1 MNSKPILE
9 MKTEEPSEAKRK
21 KMIDETVQ
29 KWLLLQKTVKE
40 EITLEDIIRKQQE
53 NDINKLREYIREYY
67 DLKIKSRKIY
77 EDIRNLKTYEE
88 KKQKD
93 KNENEK
99 QDIKEFYIE
108 NEEDKVL
115 TDACEP
121 IKNLLFLFRNN
132 YDYITKLISLIDYQ
146 DEKEQIES
154 LVELLCNQFYNNIL
168 IPNPEQE
175 ELLILIYKLLEEE
188 ITPMNSASIDEFMH
202 DSTFLGKFI
211 SSFMKRQELNVFLAT
226 LLNPMIG
233 SIENENAGCLDM
245 SLFSIQNYI
254 KKEKEKEEKDKKKEE
269 KAKGISKSKTTEVK
283 GLKSDIFNEQLLFQ
297 NIPKTK
303 IHFKKNL
310 QIEAEK
316 AEENRR
322 ANFSMETEGETMEA
336 PTDSGNDLKIIP
348 KESNNSKEGDEKVEY
363 NEEYNE
369 LLSQEKLTMKFKN
382 TKDNKELRDFYE
394 HQLEQINND
403 PNIFSNTGLTDVL
416 NEDCFTNEK
425 TQIMTIYKKNFLF
438 IQKKVDTIIQSLID
452 KITSIP
458 YTVRCISKIISLLIS
473 KKFPLLPKYLQNSF
487 IGKFIFN
494 KCIFPVL
501 SLENKNVVEN
511 IIFSLDT
518 KKCLNVIIS
527 VLSTANKCILY
538 NCNTDTEKTIF
549 NYYLME
555 IIPILNQ
562 FYEKLIDIELPKTLN
577 DLVSKTKDRME
588 ENTDS
593 QIFSFRR
600 KVNNSNIPK
609 APQYSATPL
618 YDYFSENSDE
628 IMQIQSICFSLS
640 DIFFIKNLIDK
651 DPTKFKDLP
660 RYDSFIK
667 AINIISSNEHKLDQ
681 QLGQEK
687 TRRRF
692 FVIYKIEKN
701 AQLEKIFRQKN
712 KIIKE
717 NSDQESELIRFK
729 IKDCIKKILRG
740 LNVLNNKDYSYL
752 NMATSN
758 EKFLLAIQYTLEDI
772 LEFSDNENEI
782 PLHWYGQ
789 FIANNKLGLDQSYLT
804 NDLEKLYEELY
815 NEETNMLNELKSYS
829 SIIITRDGMNLRC
842 AEKILEKTRNDQR
855 RIIKAK
861 KLQKVE
867 NFIDKDQTA
876 ICIKIREEDKNKNDK
891 EKGGIKGLFG
901 KKEGKS
907 EPFAYIS
914 ILDVEKCPHKNIAF
928 MASIEGEK
936 KVKINTHARNINDF
950 INKFSYTKKDESKN
964 ETKKDDLK
972 ILNKF
977 IKEDIETGEA
987 KYKVFKAF
995 NEYLELLKEN
1005 IKKKKIYIESTN
1017 EKEQEKELNEFA
1029 NQIEEHIMRKI
1040 YKYVYPQKP
1049 LKQDNEFYKK
1059 TILLDWITP
1068 ENLEIK
1074 KLFINQL
1081 GLAILCIKKMDEA
1094 KTVIEKIKCI
1104 QNAQTSVNNLYKF
1117 STGKNKDAGQDET
1130 TPIFQYIIIKAHPKR
1145 MISNLNYIKTFFD
1158 MINGGQR
1165 SFLVTQLQ
1173 SFITFVKTVNSSQLK
1188 ISEEEFNRNIREA
1201 EKKYELKEKV
1211 KK

>member
-1 MNSKPILE
+1 MDVPSFETKL
-9 MKTEEPSEAKRK
+9 EEPSESKRK
-21 KMIDETVQ
+21 KMIEETVQ

-40 EITLEDIIRKQQE
+40 EITLEDIIKKQQE
-53 NDINKLREYIREYY
+53 NDTNKLREYIREYY

-93 KNENEK
+93 NNNEK
-99 QDIKEFYIE
+99 QEIKEYYIE

-233 SIENENAGCLDM
+233 SIENENDGCLDM

-254 KKEKEKEEKDKKKEE
+254 KKEREKEEKDKKKEE
-269 KAKGISKSKTTEVK
+269 KGKTFPKTKDKNAETKNINEEV
-283 GLKSDIFNEQLLFQ
+283 FNENLLFTK
-297 NIPKTK
+297 IPKTK

-310 QIEAEK
+310 QIELEK

-322 ANFSMETEGETMEA
+322 ANYNMGNIEMET
-336 PTDSGNDLKIIP
+336 PTESDNELKLVNN
-348 KESNNSKEGDEKVEY
+348 ESNTSKNEDDKIEY
-363 NEEYNE
+363 NEEYLE
-369 LLSQEKLTMKFKN
+369 ILSQEKLTIKYKN
-382 TKDNKELRDFYE
+382 AKDNKELKDFYE

-416 NEDCFTNEK
+416 NEDCFSNEK
-425 TQIMTIYKKNFLF
+425 IPIMTKYKKNFLF

-452 KITSIP
+452 KISSIP

-555 IIPILNQ
+555 IIPILNE

-588 ENTDS
+588 ENIDS
-593 QIFSFRR
+593 QIFSFKR
-600 KVNNSNIPK
+600 KQNNSTK
-609 APQYSATPL
+609 SPQYSATPL

-651 DPTKFKDLP
+651 DNTKFKDLP
-660 RYDSFIK
+660 RYDSFMK
-667 AINIISSNEHKLDQ
+667 AVNIISSNEHKLDQ

-717 NSDQESELIRFK
+717 SSASESELILFK

-758 EKFLLAIQYTLEDI
+758 EKFLQAIQYTLEDI

-789 FIANNKLGLDQSYLT
+789 FISNNKQSLDNSYLI

-842 AEKILEKTRNDQR
+842 AEKILEKTKNDQR

-876 ICIKIREEDKNKNDK
+876 ICIKIKEDDKGKNDK
-891 EKGGIKGLFG
+891 DKAGGIKGLFG
-901 KKEGKS
+901 KKEGKN

-914 ILDVEKCPHKNIAF
+914 IIDQEKCPHKNIAF

-936 KVKINTHARNINDF
+936 KVKINTHAKGVNEF
-950 INKFSYTKKDESKN
+950 ISKFRYIKKDGNKN
-964 ETKKDDLK
+964 DTKKDDLK
-972 ILNKF
+972 ILNRF
-977 IKEDIETGEA
+977 IKEDIETGDA
-987 KYKVFKAF
+987 KYQIFKAF
-995 NEYLELLKEN
+995 NEYLELLKES
-1005 IKKKKIYIESTN
+1005 IKNEKRYIESTD
-1017 EKEQEKELNEFA
+1017 EKEKERELDEFTS
-1029 NQIEEHIMRKI
+1029 QIEEHIMRKI
-1040 YKYVYPQKP
+1040 YKFVYPQIP
-1049 LKQDNEFYKK
+1049 LKKDDEFYKR
-1059 TILLDWITP
+1059 TMLLDWVTP

-1081 GLAILCIKKMDEA
+1081 GLAILCIKKMDDA
-1094 KTVIEKIKCI
+1094 KSVIEKIKCI

-1145 MISNLNYIKTFFD
+1145 MISNINYINCFFD
-1158 MINGGQR
+1158 MIHGGPR
-1165 SFLVTQLQ
+1165 AFLVTQLQ
-1173 SFITFVKTVNSSQLK
+1173 SFIAFIENASYNELK
-1188 ISEEEFNRNIREA
+1188 ISKEEFYKNMKEA
-1201 EKKYELKEKV
+1201 EKKFELKN

>member
-1 MNSKPILE
+1 MDSQPEEK
-9 MKTEEPSEAKRK
+9 KTEEISEAKRK
-21 KMIDETVQ
+21 KMIEETVQ

-53 NDINKLREYIREYY
+53 NDTNKLREYIRDYY

-88 KKQKD
+88 KKKY

-233 SIENENAGCLDM
+233 SIENEKDGCLDM

-254 KKEKEKEEKDKKKEE
+254 KKEREKEERDKKKEE
-269 KAKGISKSKTTEVK
+269 KGKTFPKSKTLEIK
-283 GLKSDIFNEQLLFQ
+283 GMNEIVNEQLLFK

-322 ANFSMETEGETMEA
+322 ANFSIETEGESME
-336 PTDSGNDLKIIP
+336 TSIESGNDLKLVQT
-348 KESNNSKEGDEKVEY
+348 ESTNSKNEDDNIEY

-369 LLSQEKLTMKFKN
+369 ILSQEKLTLKFKN
-382 TKDNKELRDFYE
+382 SKENKDLRDFYE

-416 NEDCFTNEK
+416 NEDCFSNEK
-425 TQIMTIYKKNFLF
+425 TQIMTIYKNNFLF

-511 IIFSLDT
+511 IIFNLDT

-600 KVNNSNIPK
+600 KQNNPNNK
-609 APQYSATPL
+609 AKAQYSATPL

-651 DPTKFKDLP
+651 DRNKFKDLP

-667 AINIISSNEHKLDQ
+667 ALNIITSNEHKLDQ
-681 QLGQEK
+681 QLVQEK

-717 NSDQESELIRFK
+717 NSAQESELIRFK

-772 LEFSDNENEI
+772 LEFSENENEI

-789 FIANNKLGLDQSYLT
+789 FIANNKQSLDRAYLD

-867 NFIDKDQTA
+867 NFIDKDQTT
-876 ICIKIREEDKNKNDK
+876 ICIKIKEEDKNKGDK

-914 ILDVEKCPHKNIAF
+914 IVDVEKCPHKNIAF

-936 KVKINTHARNINDF
+936 KVKINTHARSINDF
-950 INKFSYTKKDESKN
+950 INKFRYTKKDEPNKN
-964 ETKKDDLK
+964 EKEKKDDLK
-972 ILNKF
+972 ILNRF
-977 IKEDIETGEA
+977 IREDIETGDA
-987 KYKVFKAF
+987 KYQVFKAF
-995 NEYLELLKEN
+995 NEYLELLKES

-1017 EKEQEKELNEFA
+1017 EKEREKELTEFT

-1049 LKQDNEFYKK
+1049 LKKDNEFYKK
-1059 TILLDWITP
+1059 TILLDWVTP

-1094 KTVIEKIKCI
+1094 KSVIEKIKCI

-1158 MINGGQR
+1158 MVNGGQN
-1165 SFLVTQLQ
+1165 SFLVTQLE
-1173 SFITFVKTVNSSQLK
+1173 SFITFVENVTYQQLK
-1188 ISEEEFNRNIREA
+1188 ISAEEFKKNIREA
-1201 EKKYELKEKV
+1201 EKKFELKEKN